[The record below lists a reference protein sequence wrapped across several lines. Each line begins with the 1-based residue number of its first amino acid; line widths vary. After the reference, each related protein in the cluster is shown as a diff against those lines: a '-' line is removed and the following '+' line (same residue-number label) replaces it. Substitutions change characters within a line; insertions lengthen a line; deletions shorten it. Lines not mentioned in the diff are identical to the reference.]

1 MTNFTGYMKIPLDQ
15 SLTGDEIIR
24 RSELVG
30 DWKTKSKQI
39 LKKPRL
45 FTVTAHL
52 FNTNNEKA
60 VTTVNYRSRG
70 GNKTIAEA
78 VIMAFEAERNGTA
91 NINMGRSYI
100 ILKA

>member
-1 MTNFTGYMKIPLDQ
+1 MGSFTGYMRIPLDQ
-15 SLTGDEIIR
+15 TLTGDEIVQ

-45 FTVTAHL
+45 FTVTAHIK
-52 FNTNNEKA
+52 NTSGDKA
-60 VTTVNYRSRG
+60 VTTVNYRGKG

-78 VIMAFEAERNGTA
+78 AIMAFDAARNGTA
-91 NINMGRSYI
+91 NIDMSDSHI
-100 ILKA
+100 ILRA

>member
-1 MTNFTGYMKIPLDQ
+1 MTRFTGHMRIPLDPTL
-15 SLTGDEIIR
+15 SDYDIVR

-45 FTVTAHL
+45 FTVTAHI

-78 VIMAFEAERNGTA
+78 AIMAFDAARNGTA
-91 NINMGRSYI
+91 NINMSESYI

>member
-1 MTNFTGYMKIPLDQ
+1 MNFTGYMKIPLDPRL
-15 SLTGDEIIR
+15 SESEIIK

-30 DWKTKSKQI
+30 DWKTKSRQI

-45 FTVTAHL
+45 FIVTAHL
-52 FNTNNEKA
+52 FNSNNEKA

-78 VIMAFEAERNGTA
+78 AVTAFDAARNGTA
-91 NINMGRSYI
+91 NINMSQSYI

>member
-1 MTNFTGYMKIPLDQ
+1 MNFSGHMRISLDPRL
-15 SLTGDEIIR
+15 SESDIIK

-60 VTTVNYRSRG
+60 VATVNYRSRG

-78 VIMAFEAERNGTA
+78 STVAFDAARNGTA
-91 NINMGRSYI
+91 NINMGQSYI

>member
-1 MTNFTGYMKIPLDQ
+1 MANFTGYMRIPLDQ
-15 SLTGDEIIR
+15 SLTGDEIIQ
-24 RSELVG
+24 RSVLVG

-78 VIMAFEAERNGTA
+78 AIMAFDAARNGTA
-91 NINMGRSYI
+91 NIDMGQSYI

>member
-1 MTNFTGYMKIPLDQ
+1 MNFTGYMKIPLDPRL
-15 SLTGDEIIR
+15 SESEVIK

-45 FTVTAHL
+45 FTVTAHI
-52 FNTNNEKA
+52 FNTSNEKA

-78 VIMAFEAERNGTA
+78 AIMAFDAARNGTA
-91 NINMGRSYI
+91 NINMSQSYI

>member
-1 MTNFTGYMKIPLDQ
+1 MNFTGYMKIPLDPRL
-15 SLTGDEIIR
+15 SESDVIK

-60 VTTVNYRSRG
+60 VATVNYRSHG

-78 VIMAFEAERNGTA
+78 ATVAFDAARNGTA
-91 NINMGRSYI
+91 NINMGQSYI

>member
-1 MTNFTGYMKIPLDQ
+1 MTNFTGYMRIPLDQ
-15 SLTGDEIIR
+15 SLTGDEIIQ

-45 FTVTAHL
+45 FTVTAHIR
-52 FNTNNEKA
+52 NTDGDKA
-60 VTTVNYRSRG
+60 VTTVNYRGKG

-78 VIMAFEAERNGTA
+78 AIMAFDAARNGTA
-91 NINMGRSYI
+91 NIDMSNSHI
-100 ILKA
+100 ILRA

>member
-1 MTNFTGYMKIPLDQ
+1 MNFSGYMKIPLDPT
-15 SLTGDEIIR
+15 LGDDDIIK

-30 DWKTKSKQI
+30 DWQTKSKKI

-52 FNTNNEKA
+52 FNTNKEKA

-70 GNKTIAEA
+70 GNNTISEA
-78 VIMAFEAERNGTA
+78 AIMAFDEARNGTA
-91 NINMGRSYI
+91 NINMRESYI

>member
-1 MTNFTGYMKIPLDQ
+1 MNFTGYMKIPLCQTLSEQD
-15 SLTGDEIIR
+15 IIK

-30 DWKTKSKQI
+30 DWKTKSKRI
-39 LKKPRL
+39 LRKPRL

-78 VIMAFEAERNGTA
+78 AIVAFNEARNGTA